1 MEISSLLNSLLGR
14 HSQVRPDAPADI
26 TSIEHAKPGTRL
38 TATVENVRD
47 ISATQ
52 KQTLLVQLNEELSR
66 LKSGANP
73 PDQRAL
79 STNTLSARA
88 LSAGAGSAQTPPEA
102 NPANPTPSSIGSAR
116 LALATLARLE
126 LLTSSKLLLAEVK
139 LLNDTHLVYT
149 NRPLSVGQQ
158 IQVQVR
164 TDGQLLLL
172 DTVAKPTDAKTAV
185 TNSPAAPVP
194 AANSS
199 NLNSP
204 PVASFANRQAAELIT
219 QGLRRYLPQT
229 APAVEL
235 FKTITTLLEVTKTVP
250 ESTGPTLLPEPVWK
264 TLAQLNQRALSPEQ
278 LQKPEVIQYLMK
290 NSGQFLESRLAG
302 FIRDNTPPGNK
313 LGALP
318 VANPRTQG
326 EQLPVAD
333 NRTRMESASIQQIF
347 DKDQKALLLS
357 LAKVLS
363 AVPMATADP
372 GAGAT
377 LKNPGPDL
385 FSLLTILFNQLGRG
399 LKVKQDQAQNQQQLV
414 ALLKGQVNASI
425 ARIQTQQLQQLNHS
439 AADNLAAPTGGMFE
453 VPVKI
458 NENIFPLFIHM
469 QEKPLKE
476 KPEQEE
482 NKDTKNNPR
491 KKSRRWHVFMEF
503 DLDDLGWFASEI
515 NVCDNKVKTLFWAEN
530 TRTRNSARQKLEE
543 LQVKLKQSGIEVEEL
558 RCLEGEPPKRPTGIK
573 QTLVDI
579 TT

>member
-14 HSQVRPDAPADI
+14 HSQARPDAPADI

-52 KQTLLVQLNEELSR
+52 KQTLLAQVNEELSR
-66 LKSGANP
+66 LKPGSNP
-73 PDQRAL
+73 PDPRML
-79 STNTLSARA
+79 STHTLSARA
-88 LSAGAGSAQTPPEA
+88 LSTGAVSPHPLPEA
-102 NPANPTPSSIGSAR
+102 NPANSTPSSIGAAR

-149 NRPLSVGQQ
+149 SRPLSVGQQ
-158 IQVQVR
+158 IQIQVR
-164 TDGQLLLL
+164 TDGQLLLI
-172 DTVAKPTDAKTAV
+172 DTPAKPTEAKVQIPGSPTMSAPTAI
-185 TNSPAAPVP
+185 
-194 AANSS
+194 
-199 NLNSP
+199 SP
-204 PVASFANRQAAELIT
+204 PVANYANREAAELIAH
-219 QGLRRYLPQT
+219 GLRRYLPQT

-235 FKTITTLLEVTKTVP
+235 FKTIATLVEVTKAIP
-250 ESTGPTLLPEPVWK
+250 ESARPALLPEPVWNAL
-264 TLAQLNQRALSPEQ
+264 TRLNQRALSPAQ
-278 LQKPEVIQYLMK
+278 LQKPEVIQYVLK
-290 NSGQFLESRLAG
+290 NSGQFFESRLSG
-302 FIRDNTPPGNK
+302 LIRDNPPPGSRLISTPVVESKMNT
-313 LGALP
+313 APREPLP
-318 VANPRTQG
+318 AT
-326 EQLPVAD
+326 E
-333 NRTRMESASIQQIF
+333 TRNSAESRSIQQIV

-357 LAKVLS
+357 LAKVLTS
-363 AVPMATADP
+363 IPTTNAGPVAAATQ
-372 GAGAT
+372 
-377 LKNPGPDL
+377 KNPGADL

-414 ALLKGQVNASI
+414 ALLKGQVTAGI
-425 ARIQTQQLQQLNHS
+425 ARIQTQQLQQLNHA
-439 AADNLAAPTGGMFE
+439 AADSLAAPTGGMFE

-458 NENIFPLFIHM
+458 NENIFPLFIHI
-469 QEKPLKE
+469 QEKPVKE
-476 KPEQEE
+476 KSEQEE
-482 NKDTKNNPR
+482 NKDKKNSPR

-543 LQVKLKQSGIEVEEL
+543 LQEKLKQSGVEVEEL